1 MSNLLAAALSLGAI
15 RLYLAF
21 RVSPGNSRWWYFGF
35 GSAVY
40 LLALFAKATA
50 VVAPLMAAILDLGF
64 LRSSPRRVVI
74 SLFPWL
80 AAAGIFGWIAH
91 LSQRAPGTPLMDRPT
106 VAIDAL
112 AFYFGKLFWPFG
124 LTVDY
129 GRTPSRVLMGHF
141 WRGNLAVLFILGII
155 FFLLWRNYRG
165 MAVGAIVML
174 AGLLPVLGLVPFGF
188 QEYSTVADHFLYLG
202 MLGPSLA
209 GGVILAG
216 TPGRWA
222 LPLAAGLGLG
232 LAVLSA
238 EQLRVWRNS
247 GTLVARALAIDPGSA
262 VGNEIVGSQLDRVGK
277 PAAAVPYFSAAI
289 ARDPTNPEFHY
300 NLANAWLRMGEY
312 EKSIEE
318 FQAALPLFHPP
329 SWKAMNNLG
338 VAYVKAG
345 RLDQAMIEFRQVLDV
360 DPENA
365 EAAENIRML
374 EPAVLPLDRLGTGRA
389 RR

>member
-1 MSNLLAAALSLGAI
+1 
-15 RLYLAF
+15 
-21 RVSPGNSRWWYFGF
+21 
-35 GSAVY
+35 
-40 LLALFAKATA
+40 
-50 VVAPLMAAILDLGF
+50 
-64 LRSSPRRVVI
+64 
-74 SLFPWL
+74 
-80 AAAGIFGWIAH
+80 
-91 LSQRAPGTPLMDRPT
+91 
-106 VAIDAL
+106 
-112 AFYFGKLFWPFG
+112 
-124 LTVDY
+124 
-129 GRTPSRVLMGHF
+129 MGHF

-312 EKSIEE
+312 EKSIDE